1 MIFRNPNQNTN
12 MMLKKIF
19 FGACLIGGA
28 AMAGSCSGSA
38 NKADSETAAAA
49 QEETA
54 TEFIRLNCVYN
65 VGEERAAEAAEL
77 GRKLV
82 AASQE
87 DAGEMEYDMYES
99 ATRPGHFIIYETWK
113 DQPSLDA
120 HSASEHF
127 TTIVP
132 QMEAIAPLAVGR
144 FGKTDTATEGEQI
157 RINCMMSAKDGE
169 TDALLDTAM
178 KLVAASQSDAGMI
191 DYDIY
196 RSVTRP
202 RYFMIFET
210 WKDQPSLDAHSA
222 AEHFKTLVPRMHELS
237 ATRNTDIFRF

>member
-1 MIFRNPNQNTN
+1 MK
-12 MMLKKIF
+12 LKKIF
-19 FGACLIGGA
+19 FGACLAGGA
-28 AMAGSCSGSA
+28 AIAGSCSGSTD
-38 NKADSETAAAA
+38 KPDSGASTGA

-54 TEFIRLNCVYN
+54 TKYIRLNCVYN
-65 VGEERAAEAAEL
+65 VSEEHAATASEL

-82 AASQE
+82 AASQD

-132 QMEAIAPLAVGR
+132 QMEAIAPLIVGR
-144 FGKTDTATEGEQI
+144 FEKTGETSAEGKHI
-157 RINCMMSAKDGE
+157 RINCMLSAKEGA
-169 TDALLDTAM
+169 TDALLNTAK

-202 RYFMIFET
+202 GHFIIYET
-210 WKDQPSLDAHSA
+210 WLDQPSLDAHSA
-222 AEHFKTLVPRMHELS
+222 AEHFTTLVPRLHELS
-237 ATRNTDIFRF
+237 ETTNTDIFGF